1 MSKPRKDQPLKLPRY
16 KGGMEALKT
25 FITSN
30 LKYPEEALKH
40 KVEGAVEV
48 AYDVD
53 GLGRIRNVKI
63 ISGLGYG
70 CDEEVI
76 RLINM
81 LVYEKATNPGRH
93 TMSHKKLKIDFK
105 LPTPKPE
112 PKAGTTKIQYHLTP
126 ARKTSEA
133 KAEPKLKKGRSYTIT
148 IKKNY

>member
-16 KGGMEALKT
+16 KGGMEALRA
-25 FITSN
+25 FIVAH
-30 LKYPEEALKH
+30 LRYPEEAKTH
-40 KVEGAVEV
+40 KIEGAVEV

-63 ISGLGYG
+63 LAGLGFG

-93 TMSHKKLKIDFK
+93 TLSHKKLKIDFK
-105 LPTPKPE
+105 LPKEQPKATPTKINYHITPTVSKPE
-112 PKAGTTKIQYHLTP
+112 
-126 ARKTSEA
+126 A
-133 KAEPKLKKGRSYTIT
+133 KSMLKKGRSYTIT
-148 IKKNY
+148 IKKKS

>member
-16 KGGMEALKT
+16 KGGMAALKS

-30 LKYPEEALKH
+30 LKYPEQALVNKI
-40 KVEGAVEV
+40 EGAVEV

-63 ISGLGYG
+63 LSGLGFG
-70 CDEEVI
+70 CDEEVT

-93 TMSHKKLKIDFK
+93 TLSHKKLKIDFK
-105 LPTPKPE
+105 LPVQKPKPQGA
-112 PKAGTTKIQYHLTP
+112 KVQYHLTP
-126 ARKTSEA
+126 AKP
-133 KAEPKLKKGRSYTIT
+133 KAETKSMLKKGRSYTIT
-148 IKKNY
+148 IKKR

>member
-16 KGGMEALKT
+16 KGGMEALKA
-25 FITSN
+25 FIVAN

-53 GLGRIRNVKI
+53 GLGRVRNVSI
-63 ISGLGYG
+63 VSGPGYG

-76 RLINM
+76 RLVNM
-81 LVYEKATNPGRH
+81 LVYEKANNPGRN

-105 LPTPKPE
+105 LPQKKPQSQPKPRNR
-112 PKAGTTKIQYHLTP
+112 KIQYHLTTTKK
-126 ARKTSEA
+126 AVEA
-133 KAEPKLKKGRSYTIT
+133 KPAPKKGITYTIS
-148 IKKNY
+148 IKKER